1 MTLTHQPLLVSLSVL
16 AVCLSAMTAAAL
28 AVRAGRAPRPFARRL
43 WGLGAAL
50 SLAAGIWSMHFI
62 GMVAVKMPF
71 VLQFEP
77 GLTALSF
84 LPALGAGLGL
94 VWVSTRPK
102 MAWPLE
108 WGAAALSAGAIVA
121 MHYSGMTA
129 VMVSPRPIYADWSFW
144 LAGLVAFLTSLLAF
158 RFLRSAMASAKTPR
172 WSRLLVIGVTLGLA
186 ASGMHYSAMAGT
198 VFLDGTV
205 CAAPTT
211 LNKDLATLSSAFGEH
226 VGLATSIF
234 LILLTVNITGIVVSV
249 FDHRLEDANR
259 KRAEALALANERLN
273 IKADQLTDELALE
286 KSIFEAAVA
295 ATQDCIWSWQ
305 PKAQA
310 LFISPHLNKL
320 LGTSAAYSITSL
332 EELEVRLHPKDLH
345 GFREAFNKAI
355 ADPDDQL
362 HLKVR
367 LRKVHGDWLWVLFR
381 GRMVHHL
388 QGEDAMLVGAIS
400 NVETQQKAEDEA
412 RQLAEQQREL
422 AILRSRIVRILSHEL
437 KTPLAVITT
446 SADLLE
452 VTSQPRDPRHE
463 KKMASYFSGIIDAV
477 QRIQSI
483 LDHALEFNQLKSL
496 EAIAKPGW
504 CQPLALCREAM
515 EWAYQAQSLA
525 PESLR
530 FQASPFQGECML
542 DRRLFGLVVQNLLS
556 NAIKYSDGKPVDVHL
571 QHTGDLLTLEVC
583 DQGPGIP
590 EAEQSKLF
598 KAFFRGEAG
607 GDKPGTGLGL
617 SIAARAAQAMG
628 GELRLVASSPKGS
641 RFRLEITCLSRSTQ
655 AWPSHP

>member
-1 MTLTHQPLLVSLSVL
+1 MTLDHQPLLVSLSVL
-16 AVCLSAMTAAAL
+16 AVCLSAVTAAAL
-28 AVRAGRAPRPFARRL
+28 AVRAGRAPRSLPRRL

-62 GMVAVKMPF
+62 GMVAVQMPF
-71 VLQFEP
+71 TLQFEP

-94 VWVSTRPK
+94 VWVSTKPK

-108 WGAAALSAGAIVA
+108 WGAAAVSAGAIVA

-129 VMVSPRPIYADWSFW
+129 VMVSPRPVYADWSFW

-158 RFLRSAMASAKTPR
+158 RFLRSAMASTQAPH
-172 WSRLLVIGVTLGLA
+172 WSRLLVIGLTLGLA
-186 ASGMHYSAMAGT
+186 ASGMHYAAMAGT
-198 VFLDGTV
+198 SFLDGTV

-211 LNKDLATLSSAFGEH
+211 TNQDLATLSSAFGEH

-234 LILLTVNITGIVVSV
+234 LVLLTVNITGIVVSV

-273 IKADQLTDELALE
+273 IKADRLTDELARE
-286 KSIFEAAVA
+286 KSIFEAAVD

-305 PKAQA
+305 PKTQG
-310 LFISPHLNKL
+310 LFISQHLNLL
-320 LGTSAAYSITSL
+320 LGTSAAYVITSL
-332 EELEVRLHPKDLH
+332 EELEVRVHPKDLPH
-345 GFREAFNKAI
+345 FREAFAKVVAN
-355 ADPDDQL
+355 PDNPDAHL
-362 HLKVR
+362 HLKAR

-388 QGEDAMLVGAIS
+388 QGQDAMLVGAIS
-400 NVETQQKAEDEA
+400 NIEAQQKAEDEA

-437 KTPLAVITT
+437 KTPLAVITA

-452 VTSQPRDPRHE
+452 VTSQPRDPKQE
-463 KKMASYFSGIIDAV
+463 KKVASYFSGIIEAV

-483 LDHALEFNQLKSL
+483 LDHALEFNQLESL
-496 EAIAKPGW
+496 DAIAKPQW
-504 CQPLALCREAM
+504 CQPLKLCQEAM
-515 EWAYQAQSLA
+515 EWARQAQSVPA
-525 PESLR
+525 ESLR
-530 FQASPFQGECML
+530 FQADPFQGESMI
-542 DRRLFGLVVQNLLS
+542 DPRLFGLVVQNLLS
-556 NAIKYSDGKPVDVHL
+556 NAIKYSNGKPVDVHL
-571 QHTGDLLTLEVC
+571 QHRTGLLSLEVC

-590 EAEQSKLF
+590 EAEQDKLF

-617 SIAARAAQAMG
+617 SIAARAAQALG
-628 GELRLVASSPKGS
+628 GDLRLVTSGPSGS
-641 RFRLEITCLSRSTQ
+641 RFRLEITCPERSTQ
-655 AWPSHP
+655 A